1 MPGMYLQDRYEILE
15 KIGSGGMA
23 DVYKAMCH
31 TLNRL
36 VAIKVLKDE
45 FSSNENFVNRFKMEA
60 QAAARLTHPNIVNV
74 FDVVDE
80 GDIHYIVMELIEGI
94 TLKSYIA
101 KKGRLEA
108 KETIGIAIQ
117 MAQGMSAAHQ
127 HNIIHRDIKPQNIIV
142 SKDGKV
148 KVADFG
154 IARAASS
161 NTREL
166 NAIGSVHY
174 ISPEQARGEAVD
186 ARSDIYSLG
195 ITMFEM
201 VTGRLPF
208 DGESTVSVA
217 IAHLE
222 NPITPPKA
230 CNPDIPENLEA
241 IILKCTEKRPE
252 DRYSSAEEV
261 IADLR
266 RALIHPNG
274 GLQQVLRRPRVRRG
288 ETGFA
293 EGGQRGAAAV
303 MGDAAEGRRDM
314 ARGAGDAAGGTREA
328 MPGAGNALAGAG
340 NAPSGIGNAL
350 AGAGNAPSGAGNAM
364 AGAGN
369 APSGAGNAMAGAGNI
384 LPGTGES
391 VTGPI
396 QTGTA
401 AQTGRQAA
409 DGTPGTGSQ
418 TGGILSS
425 RQPEDGH
432 RSRRTEQ
439 MDISRQLERIFA
451 ATGVV
456 AAILIVAV
464 LLFVVLHL
472 GGLLKS
478 KPSGNSPTGQASETS
493 MAEVTTA
500 ALAEG
505 QVYMQQVVGLLEEDA
520 RELLKDSG
528 IRMTVSSEE
537 TSDRYPAGYIMAQ
550 EYPEGTV
557 LERGSTVSVKVSKG
571 SGTIDLA
578 GLGLEGMEFQAAKT
592 LLQEKNLVVSSSQ
605 ESSDTIP
612 AGNVIRYSPQMI
624 REGETVMLTISSGPS
639 MVPVPDVTGMTPEA
653 ANELLTAAGF
663 VPEAA
668 GSDYS
673 NEVDEGL
680 VFNQTAA
687 AESAAPKGSVI
698 QYTISLGPLETI
710 IGRTRY
716 IGSINREYKLSVNY
730 GPGYAETSVRIVI
743 RLRQEVDGKT
753 VYKNL
758 IEPRTVVGDSVI
770 PIVFSR
776 IEGADG
782 VEDGTVELVDLD
794 RDQVL
799 VSYPVSFFKT
809 EE

>member
-1 MPGMYLQDRYEILE
+1 MLRPGMYLQDRYEILE

-45 FSSNENFVNRFKMEA
+45 FSSNESFVNRFKLEA

-161 NTREL
+161 NTQEL
-166 NAIGSVHY
+166 RAVGSVHY

-217 IAHLE
+217 MAHLE
-222 NPITPPKA
+222 NPITPPKE
-230 CNPDIPENLEA
+230 CNPNIPENLEQ

-252 DRYSSAEEV
+252 DRYASAEEV

-266 RALIHPNG
+266 RALIHPSG
-274 GLQQVLRRPRVRRG
+274 FSQAFARKTRGKRYAGPEGAVSEVPVPVQESKDAVLAQEADADQERSVPSRKAGSSASGRP
-288 ETGFA
+288 
-293 EGGQRGAAAV
+293 EG
-303 MGDAAEGRRDM
+303 D
-314 ARGAGDAAGGTREA
+314 
-328 MPGAGNALAGAG
+328 
-340 NAPSGIGNAL
+340 
-350 AGAGNAPSGAGNAM
+350 
-364 AGAGN
+364 
-369 APSGAGNAMAGAGNI
+369 
-384 LPGTGES
+384 
-391 VTGPI
+391 GPRKRKT
-396 QTGTA
+396 Q
-401 AQTGRQAA
+401 
-409 DGTPGTGSQ
+409 
-418 TGGILSS
+418 
-425 RQPEDGH
+425 
-432 RSRRTEQ
+432 Q
-439 MDISRQLERIFA
+439 MDISHQLERIFA
-451 ATGVV
+451 VTGVV

-464 LLFVVLHL
+464 LIFVVLHL

-478 KPSGNSPTGQASETS
+478 KPSGESPAGQAAETS

-505 QVYMQQVVGLLEEDA
+505 QVYMPQVVGLLEEDA
-520 RELLKDSG
+520 RELLDDSG
-528 IRMTVSSEE
+528 IRMVVSSEE
-537 TSDRYPAGYIMAQ
+537 TSDRYPSGYVMAQ

-557 LERGSTVSVKVSKG
+557 LERNSTITVKVSKG

-578 GLGLEGMEFQAAKT
+578 GLGLEGMEFQAART
-592 LLQEKNLVVSSSQ
+592 LLQEKNLVVASNE

-612 AGNVIRYSPQMI
+612 AGNVIRYSPQML
-624 REGETVMLTISSGPS
+624 REGETVTLTISSGPA
-639 MVPVPDVTGMTPEA
+639 MLPVPDVTGMTPEA
-653 ANELLTAAGF
+653 ANELLTASGF

-668 GSDYS
+668 GSGYS
-673 NEVDEGL
+673 SDVEEGL
-680 VFNQTAA
+680 VFNQTITVG
-687 AESAAPKGSVI
+687 STAPRGTVI
-698 QYTISLGPLETI
+698 QYTVSLGPEETL
-710 IGRTRY
+710 IGKTSY
-716 IGSINREYKLSVNY
+716 IGSIDKEYKLSLNY

-743 RLRQEVDGKT
+743 RLRQDVDGKP
-753 VYKNL
+753 VYRNL

-770 PIVFSR
+770 PISFSR
-776 IEGADG
+776 IVGADG
-782 VEDGTVELVDLD
+782 VEEGTVELVDLD
-794 RDQVL
+794 KDQVL